1 MSSITAPAASTRRP
15 DRQAGHGEDFSYQPV
30 AESRWAEP
38 AYSGVAVPRSV
49 LAPLALACLCVIA
62 SAPGRARADVL
73 VALDYQTDPALAA
86 CPGPAEFRA
95 AVARQLGHDPFR
107 DDASRRMVVRL
118 NASGAR
124 IEGRI
129 EWRDASDQLEGERT
143 FSSRNETCPRMARA
157 MALAT
162 AIQIQLLAL
171 AEPAGEAEPPPV
183 VEVPVIPIVPMLPPP
198 APIAPVVP
206 RAAPEPRLGIEAGVA
221 VMQDVGGSPATVAPR
236 IAVSVGRPSI
246 IDVRLAASGFG
257 PTAEVKASE
266 GSAQVDRI
274 VVTLQL
280 LHFFRAGRRVE
291 PFVALGGG
299 WQELRVHGFSL
310 DPLLGQAHDSQSSA
324 FLALAGGGFAVS
336 FARGLYA
343 LLEVEGTLYRP
354 GVIVQIGPTDA
365 AHFGGEGVLAH
376 GGLLARF

>member
-1 MSSITAPAASTRRP
+1 MA
-15 DRQAGHGEDFSYQPV
+15 V
-30 AESRWAEP
+30 SRLLP
-38 AYSGVAVPRSV
+38 
-49 LAPLALACLCVIA
+49 ALACVCVIA
-62 SAPGRARADVL
+62 TFPVRARADVT
-73 VALDYQTDPALAA
+73 VSLDYQSDPALAG
-86 CPGPAEFRA
+86 CPGPAEFRG
-95 AVARQLGHDPFR
+95 AVGRQLGHDPFR
-107 DDASRRMVVRL
+107 EDAPRRMVVRL

-129 EWRDASDQLEGERT
+129 EWRDTSDQLEGERT
-143 FSSRNETCPRMARA
+143 FSARNETCPRMARA

-171 AEPAGEAEPPPV
+171 AEPPGEAEPPPV
-183 VEVPVIPIVPMLPPP
+183 VTVPP
-198 APIAPVVP
+198 APVAPVVPTVVVVP
-206 RAAPEPRLGIEAGVA
+206 RAAPEPHVAIEAGVA

-236 IAVSVGRPSI
+236 IAVTAGRPSFI
-246 IDVRLAASGFG
+246 GLRVAASGFG
-257 PTAEVKASE
+257 PTAEVKAPE
-266 GSAQVDRI
+266 GSAQIDRI

-280 LHFFRAGRRVE
+280 VHFFRAGRRTQ

-310 DPLLGQAHDSQSSA
+310 APLLGEAHDRQSSS
-324 FLALAGGGFAVS
+324 FLAVAGGGVAVS
-336 FARGLYA
+336 FASGLYV

-354 GVIVQIGPTDA
+354 DVIVQVGPVDA